1 MFMFYAFSS
10 REERKKSGGT
20 YFIELQYCRLLPGTE
35 IEKIVSVTAIE
46 HWKNDSL
53 YINGDDA
60 NKFVSNYGKII
71 TGGIYNNRKSGMV
84 DMYGINY
91 YSQEQTKL
99 ILERIKEIKPLDYQV
114 LLSWLEK
121 SKEHNGFYILGL

>member
-1 MFMFYAFSS
+1 MFYAFSS
-10 REERKKSGGT
+10 QEERKKSGGT
-20 YFIELQYCRLLPGTE
+20 YFIELQYCRLLPDTE

-60 NKFVSNYGKII
+60 NKFVSIYGKII

-99 ILERIKEIKPLDYQV
+99 ILERIKEIKPLDYQI